1 MKKATKQKI
10 KKIIT
15 YALCALA
22 LVGVSKKLHFFCEFL
37 SIYLAQSILFRYNSS
52 MRASARHMGIAR
64 HASEVTHGTDLH
76 HTRQRGV

>member
-1 MKKATKQKI
+1 MKKVTKQKI

-37 SIYLAQSILFRYNSS
+37 SIYLAQSILFRYNNNN
-52 MRASARHMGIAR
+52 MRASARHMGRAR

-76 HTRQRGV
+76 HTR